1 MAATVKTKNE
11 AYHRHSLEVMNPGL
25 ALFNVP
31 PTDVSLE
38 KNKIYPIFPTSNTN
52 LRPIEFSIEGRDN
65 YVDLSQSY
73 FEIKGKLTLATG
85 GEILD
90 NTKLIPVSN
99 LGHSMIKQ
107 IKLLLNGSLITDASD
122 DYAYKAYIETLLNF
136 HKEAQDSY
144 LKLCGWYHHG
154 GFVQAITDNQMDD
167 ATPHEAYSALDR
179 DVQATL
185 KEARQARE
193 IFSNLDGSGVRE
205 FKMIVYPFLD
215 AFQSSNLLL
224 PKTKIEMDIDLNDP
238 NFYFIGQTARAR
250 LDEGAFRMTFHL
262 KEVKVDSTVALDM
275 RQTLQKGIPAMYPV
289 IKTGIRVL
297 DIPSGEA
304 SPNTFDD
311 LFRGK
316 VPRRMV
322 MGLLHNK
329 AYNGD
334 PQYDPFFFQKFG
346 LESVRL
352 TLNGEEY
359 PFPEIELNNDK
370 VNDIYGYQTLL
381 QATGMAHRGPGLALT
396 PRQWGLGNALFAW
409 DLTPGNIAS
418 STASSPNYTGQVALK
433 LRFNAAKDHVIK
445 MIVYGEFQNTLEI
458 DRAGTVTYDGK

>member
-1 MAATVKTKNE
+1 MNSP
-11 AYHRHSLEVMNPGL
+11 SLRLTLDRVRCMCKCCVRGNGEQEK
-25 ALFNVP
+25 
-31 PTDVSLE
+31 PTE
-38 KNKIYPIFPTSNTN
+38 KKQQTSPVIRN

-193 IFSNLDGSGVRE
+193 
-205 FKMIVYPFLD
+205 
-215 AFQSSNLLL
+215 
-224 PKTKIEMDIDLNDP
+224 
-238 NFYFIGQTARAR
+238 NFF
-250 LDEGAFRMTFHL
+250 
-262 KEVKVDSTVALDM
+262 
-275 RQTLQKGIPAMYPV
+275 
-289 IKTGIRVL
+289 
-297 DIPSGEA
+297 
-304 SPNTFDD
+304 
-311 LFRGK
+311 
-316 VPRRMV
+316 
-322 MGLLHNK
+322 
-329 AYNGD
+329 
-334 PQYDPFFFQKFG
+334 KFG
-346 LESVRL
+346 WKRCES
-352 TLNGEEY
+352 
-359 PFPEIELNNDK
+359 I
-370 VNDIYGYQTLL
+370 
-381 QATGMAHRGPGLALT
+381 
-396 PRQWGLGNALFAW
+396 
-409 DLTPGNIAS
+409 
-418 STASSPNYTGQVALK
+418 
-433 LRFNAAKDHVIK
+433 
-445 MIVYGEFQNTLEI
+445 
-458 DRAGTVTYDGK
+458 

>member
-1 MAATVKTKNE
+1 
-11 AYHRHSLEVMNPGL
+11 MNPGL
-25 ALFNVP
+25 NLFSVP

-38 KNKIYPIFPTSNTN
+38 KNKIYPIFPMSNTN
-52 LRPIEFSIEGRDN
+52 LRPVEFSIEGRDN

-73 FEIKGKLTLATG
+73 FEIKGKLTLAAG
-85 GEILD
+85 GEILHD
-90 NTKLIPVSN
+90 TKLVPVTN

-107 IKLLLNGSLITDASD
+107 IKLLLNGNLVTDASD

-154 GFVQAITDNQMDD
+154 GFVEAMTNNQMDD
-167 ATPHEAYSALDR
+167 TTPHEDYTNLDR

-185 KEARQARE
+185 KEAREARE
-193 IFSNLDGSGVRE
+193 IFSDLNGDGVRE

-215 AFQSSNLLL
+215 AFQSGNLLL
-224 PKTKIEMDIDLNDP
+224 PKTKIEMAIDLNDV
-238 NFYFIGQTARAR
+238 NFYFIGETARAK
-250 LDEGAFRMTFHL
+250 LDEGAVRVTFHL
-262 KEVKVDSTVALDM
+262 KEVKLDSHVAVNL
-275 RQTLQKGIPAMYPV
+275 RQTLQKGMPALYPL
-289 IKTGIRVL
+289 IKTEVRVL
-297 DIPSGEA
+297 DIPAREA

-322 MGLLHNK
+322 MGLLHSR

-359 PFPEIELNNDK
+359 PFPEIELNNNSI
-370 VNDIYGYQTLL
+370 NDIYGYQTLL

-396 PRQWGLGNALFAW
+396 PRQWRLGNALFAW
-409 DLTPGNIAS
+409 DLTPGNMAS

-433 LRFNAAKDHVIK
+433 LRFNTSKDHVIK

-458 DRAGTVTYDGK
+458 DQYGTVTYDGK